1 MVSTVLYTAAMSNI
15 LDTLASM
22 SHEERSTWG
31 SLVVTVLVVGGYVRT
46 VLERSQAVP
55 LSDVAYVGPMI
66 WSIVL
71 GIAGAIAV
79 AIALGIASPK
89 DVGASD
95 QRDREIGRFG
105 EYVGR
110 AFLIIGSLTALV
122 LAMLEAHH
130 FWIANALFLG
140 FALSALLEGVAK
152 LVAYRRG
159 VPTW

>member
-1 MVSTVLYTAAMSNI
+1 MSNI
-15 LDTLASM
+15 LDTLAST

-31 SLVVTVLVVGGYVRT
+31 SIVVTILVVGGYVRT
-46 VLERSQAVP
+46 VLERSQVVP
-55 LSDVAYVGPMI
+55 LAEVAYVGPMI

-71 GIAGAIAV
+71 GIVGAIAV
-79 AIALGIASPK
+79 AIALGILSPK
-89 DVGASD
+89 DAGASD

-122 LAMLEAHH
+122 LAMLEVQH

-152 LVAYRRG
+152 VVAYRRG